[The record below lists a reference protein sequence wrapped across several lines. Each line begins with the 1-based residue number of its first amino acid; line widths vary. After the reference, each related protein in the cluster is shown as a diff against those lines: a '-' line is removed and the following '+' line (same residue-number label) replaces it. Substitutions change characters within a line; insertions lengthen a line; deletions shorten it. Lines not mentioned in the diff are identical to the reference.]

1 MCDDGPAWRRQD
13 VFRPDRLARAALA
26 RVPVP
31 AVGEV
36 LHQEQAAAGVA
47 EVRGRRYD
55 RYAFGAGVGDL
66 DPYGRGVA
74 GQREVE
80 VAAGDPA
87 VPDGVD
93 GELGDDQRQ
102 RVVRVAVVGDAPR
115 VEPLP
120 GKTPGEPRA
129 ARCGAEAHREV
140 ACGTGGLGDVVG
152 DSGLTV
158 HAPNA
163 LGGGV
168 A

>member
-1 MCDDGPAWRRQD
+1 MT
-13 VFRPDRLARAALA
+13 
-26 RVPVP
+26 VP

-36 LHQEQAAAGVA
+36 LHEEQTAAGVA
-47 EVRGRRYD
+47 EARGRRRD

-80 VAAGDPA
+80 VAAGDQA
-87 VPDGVD
+87 VPDGVG

-120 GKTPGEPRA
+120 GKPSSEPRT
-129 ARCGAEAHREV
+129 ARSGAEPHREV
-140 ACGTGGLGDVVG
+140 ACGAGG
-152 DSGLTV
+152 
-158 HAPNA
+158 
-163 LGGGV
+163 
-168 A
+168 